1 MNFEDV
7 IGQHHLVKHIKTSY
21 ANNRMPHAQLYVGE
35 NGYGTLA
42 LALATANLILNSSP
56 ESQQYSSVLQHPDF
70 HFAVPVNSSKIKQ
83 PTTEHFAKEWV
94 NAVNDNPYL
103 DLNSWYVQIGIEK
116 KKGNISVHE
125 ADRISGKLALK
136 PHSGIGKVMLIWCA
150 EKLNTQASNKLLKI
164 IEEPPKNTFVILTTS
179 QEELILDTIRS
190 RCQVLHFPRLG
201 QDLIAD
207 KLSERQDISKSQAV
221 FFAQQ
226 AEGDYTKAF
235 NMATQNSEES
245 EFEEWF
251 VNWVRLAF
259 QVKSNTSVVKKLVD
273 WGNTVGDNP
282 RDKQVR
288 FLKYCLHF
296 FRQALLK
303 NYNINQLVYLNP
315 TSSFSLEKF
324 SPFIHG
330 NNIQDIYDSLHE
342 AIYQIN
348 RNVSAKLIF
357 TDISFKL
364 TRFIHKKP

>member
-1 MNFEDV
+1 
-7 IGQHHLVKHIKTSY
+7 
-21 ANNRMPHAQLYVGE
+21 
-35 NGYGTLA
+35 
-42 LALATANLILNSSP
+42 
-56 ESQQYSSVLQHPDF
+56 
-70 HFAVPVNSSKIKQ
+70 VPVNTTKESSKK
-83 PTTEHFAKEWV
+83 PTTDDFAKPWLDLAEQ
-94 NAVNDNPYL
+94 NPYL
-103 DLNSWYVQIGIEK
+103 ELNSWYAHIGIEK
-116 KKGNISVHE
+116 KKGVMSVHE

-136 PHSGIGKVMLIWCA
+136 SHSGIGKVMLIWCA
-150 EKLNTQASNKLLKI
+150 EKLNPSASNKLLKL
-164 IEEPPKNTFVILTTS
+164 IEEPPENTFLILTTS

-190 RCQVLHFPRLG
+190 RCQILHFPRLS

-207 KLSERQDISKSQAV
+207 KLSQQLHISESQAN

-235 NMATQNSEES
+235 SMATRNNEED

-259 QVKSNTSVVKKLVD
+259 QAKSNVSVVKKLVD
-273 WGNTVGDNP
+273 WGNAVGDNP

-303 NYNINQLVYLNP
+303 NYNIDQLVYLSP

-330 NNIQDIYDSLHE
+330 NNIQDIYDTVQE
-342 AIYQIN
+342 AIYQVN
-348 RNVSAKLIF
+348 RNVNSKLVF

-364 TRFIHKKP
+364 TRFIHRKA